1 MRWFKLLDSNGE
13 IIGAEAHEEPE
24 FVYRQGNGIVVF
36 CEERKAQGLC
46 AADGSVLY
54 DLYGKETLGEDAAA
68 VAVEIHWDEYNSIV
82 HELPDP
88 EDEEPEIPDDPD
100 GDGKNPM
107 TRAELTEEVAALKK
121 ANAMLIG
128 MLLENREDGMTASRS
143 YSEGDL
149 IIVDGTLYKV
159 QSRIASGAAL
169 TVGTNVKQTTLA
181 AEIAAVNS

>member
-1 MRWFKLLDSNGE
+1 MVYIKVLDPEGAVVRAEALEYPGYVKYDTIHSMLLRCAAADATGILSADSSAAYNLGSTGIGADYSAE
-13 IIGAEAHEEPE
+13 IIDFAEYDSIRIHE
-24 FVYRQGNGIVVF
+24 
-36 CEERKAQGLC
+36 
-46 AADGSVLY
+46 
-54 DLYGKETLGEDAAA
+54 T
-68 VAVEIHWDEYNSIV
+68 
-82 HELPDP
+82 DP
-88 EDEEPEIPDDPD
+88 EDTEPEIPDDPD

-128 MLLENREDGMTASRS
+128 MLLENREDSMRASKT

-181 AEIAAVNS
+181 AEIAAANS

>member
-13 IIGAEAHEEPE
+13 IIGAEAHEEPA
-24 FVYRQGNGIVVF
+24 FVYRQRNGVVVN
-36 CEERKAQGLC
+36 CEERKAMGIC
-46 AADGSVLY
+46 SADGSVLY
-54 DLYGKETLGEDAAA
+54 DLYGKESIGEEA
-68 VAVEIHWDEYNSIV
+68 VAVAEEIYWDEYNSIV

-88 EDEEPEIPDDPD
+88 EDTEPEIPDDTPEE
-100 GDGKNPM
+100 KIL
-107 TRAELTEEVAALKK
+107 TRKELTDKVEMLEKM
-121 ANAMLIG
+121 NAMLTR